1 MITERTASLFSIPT
15 IGRVEKSGLVVTA
28 ILFAVNYFLGSRE
41 FALGTAA
48 GGILFVANF
57 MAIRFL
63 VNALVS
69 KSAPKAFAIFAFVI
83 KMAVFIAIVIS
94 IFLFAKVDL
103 YGFFIGVTGVVVV
116 IIGESLRGSKDG
128 TL

>member
-1 MITERTASLFSIPT
+1 MATERTASLLSIPT
-15 IGRVEKSGLVVTA
+15 VGRVEKSGLVVTA
-28 ILFAVNYFLGSRE
+28 ILFVVNYLLGSRE
-41 FALGTAA
+41 FAVGTAA
-48 GGILFVANF
+48 GGILFTANF

-63 VNALVS
+63 VNALIS
-69 KSAPKAFAIFAFVI
+69 KSTPKAFAIFAFVI
-83 KMAVFIAIVIS
+83 KMAVFIAIVVS